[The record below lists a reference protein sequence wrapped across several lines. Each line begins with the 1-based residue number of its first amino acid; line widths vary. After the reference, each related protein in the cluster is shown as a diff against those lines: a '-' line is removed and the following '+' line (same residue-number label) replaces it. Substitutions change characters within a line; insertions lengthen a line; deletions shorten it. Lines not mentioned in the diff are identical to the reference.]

1 MPQVLISGLRT
12 EVFMTTFKNSKMLKA
27 DARASLL
34 GHLTT
39 PVLSIL
45 LYLFAT
51 SMLTEM
57 IANWGSGSVLL
68 SLILFFVVNTVANM
82 LRIGLAC
89 IFLRLQLQKSV
100 LIGDLFY
107 AFRNNSDTSVMYS
120 AFLAML
126 ELLCML
132 PAIIAV
138 SVLSPQGRTAYAVLL
153 LILFAAG
160 LAGSFYA
167 RLRYALCPYL
177 FLDFPSLS
185 ARALI
190 KGGAR
195 MLDGHKGRLFKL
207 YLSFLPLHILTILS
221 LGVAGLWVSSYSHA
235 AEAAFYRDFTLHLS

>member
-1 MPQVLISGLRT
+1 
-12 EVFMTTFKNSKMLKA
+12 MTTFKNSKMLKA

-68 SLILFFVVNTVANM
+68 SLILSVVVFFVVNTVTNM

-207 YLSFLPLHILTILS
+207 YLSFLPLHILTVLS

>member
-1 MPQVLISGLRT
+1 
-12 EVFMTTFKNSKMLKA
+12 MTTFKNSKMLKA

-68 SLILFFVVNTVANM
+68 SLILSVVVFFVVNTVANM

-107 AFRNNSDTSVMYS
+107 ATT
-120 AFLAML
+120 
-126 ELLCML
+126 
-132 PAIIAV
+132 P
-138 SVLSPQGRTAYAVLL
+138 T
-153 LILFAAG
+153 
-160 LAGSFYA
+160 
-167 RLRYALCPYL
+167 
-177 FLDFPSLS
+177 
-185 ARALI
+185 
-190 KGGAR
+190 
-195 MLDGHKGRLFKL
+195 
-207 YLSFLPLHILTILS
+207 
-221 LGVAGLWVSSYSHA
+221 
-235 AEAAFYRDFTLHLS
+235 HL